1 MANFFDELKRR
12 NVFRVAFAYLIVA
25 WLLLQVG
32 DTLESA
38 LRLPDWANTLVA
50 FFLILGFPL
59 ALFFAWAYEL
69 TPEGLKKET
78 DVDRSESVT
87 HKTGRKLDFIII
99 GVLVIAVVYFASDRF
114 IDESDM
120 PNGDTQTVIISKS
133 IAVLPFRNRSN
144 RAEDAFFVDGIHD
157 DILTQLAKLSSLEKV
172 ISRTSMEQYRETTKP
187 MLQIGRELGVAAIL
201 EGGVQRAG
209 DRVRINMQLID
220 AATDEHLWAET
231 YDREISV
238 ENLFAIQSEISSEIV
253 GALHGV
259 LTDEETER
267 LKKVPTTNLE
277 AYGEYVL
284 GRQEIAKRTANELYQ
299 AKAHFEKAIELD
311 PDYALA
317 YVGLADTMAFLF
329 NYADLSA
336 EESHAARQAAID
348 KALALDPQSGEAFA
362 TLAMLKNDEFMYDD
376 ADRYLLKALE
386 LNPNYAPAHHWYA
399 LNLSAIGRN
408 EEALPH
414 NLKAL
419 ELDPLAPVVAYSLAN
434 TLWRLGRVEESQ
446 AILRK
451 GIGQHPQF
459 PNFFA
464 EMARQMSALGQVGMA
479 MSWSYNGRRM
489 VPSDRRLNVSE
500 CLLYLQLGDDQAAER
515 CYDELTEAFPNRGFG
530 WSTDLYRFRA
540 QYQEAVDQFEEVA
553 NRYPSTGVRA
563 DMAWDYV
570 NNGEADKARSIL
582 QDLVPDLYGAEEII
596 VMPNRI
602 RIPILAAYL
611 LYIDG
616 RVDRANN
623 IFDQALETMQSV
635 HRTRGR
641 GYGAWDVFIHTV
653 RGEKQKAVSA
663 LREALD
669 VGWRENWWSLR
680 FPVYDSIREEPE
692 WIELMNELEVDIA
705 DQRKWFDE
713 HKNDPLF

>member
-12 NVFRVAFAYLIVA
+12 NVFRVAIAYLIVA

-87 HKTGRKLDFIII
+87 HKTGRKLDFIIT
-99 GVLVIAVVYFASDRF
+99 GVLVIAVVFFASDRF
-114 IDESDM
+114 IDESDV
-120 PNGDTQTVIISKS
+120 PNGDTQAVIISKS

-172 ISRTSMEQYRETTKP
+172 ISRTSMEQYRETTKSL
-187 MLQIGRELGVAAIL
+187 LQIGRELGVAAIL

-259 LTDEETER
+259 LTDEETAR

-284 GRQEIAKRTANELYQ
+284 GRQEIAKRTANELYR

-317 YVGLADTMAFLF
+317 YVGLADATAFLF

-348 KALALDPQSGEAFA
+348 KALALDPQSGEAYA

-399 LNLSAIGRN
+399 LNLAAIGRY

-414 NLKAL
+414 DLKAL
-419 ELDPLAPVVAYSLAN
+419 ELDPLAPIVAFSLAN

-459 PNFFA
+459 PNFFE
-464 EMARQMSALGQVGMA
+464 EMARQMSALGQVGLA
-479 MSWSYNGRRM
+479 MSWSYNGTRM
-489 VPSDRRLNVSE
+489 VPSDRKLKVSE
-500 CLLYLQLGDDQAAER
+500 CLLYLQLGDDKAAEH
-515 CYDELTEAFPNRGFG
+515 CYDELIEAFPNRGFG
-530 WSTDLYRFRA
+530 WITDLYRFRS

-553 NRYPSTGVRA
+553 NLYPSPGVRFSLA
-563 DMAWDYV
+563 LDYL
-570 NNGEADKARSIL
+570 NNGEADKARPIL
-582 QDLVPDLYGAEEII
+582 QGLVPGLYGAEEII
-596 VMPNRI
+596 VLPDRI
-602 RIPILAAYL
+602 RIPILAAYM

-616 RVDRANN
+616 RVDRANKL
-623 IFDQALETMQSV
+623 FDQALETMQSV

-641 GYGAWDVFIHTV
+641 GYAVWDVFIHTV

-669 VGWRENWWSLR
+669 VGWREYWWSLQ
-680 FPVYDSIREEPE
+680 FPIYDSMREEPE
-692 WIELMNELEVDIA
+692 WTELMNEIEADIA
-705 DQRKWFDE
+705 DQRRWFEE
-713 HKNDPLF
+713 HKDDPLY